1 MGMLVLI
8 VMASTIACSKDDYE
22 EEEPTYIPPHVEGK
36 LNGMPIKVWEQDVLA
51 NRSDV
56 QFPFVGTGCDK
67 RLAFNWKL
75 RLISNRDSVV
85 FLVMHLDDLR
95 ESNEKIHYPNL
106 TPSSCHIEVWNLQS
120 NETTFYYPIPRIPIH
135 VKWETFTASA
145 KTKVEKHR
153 DLTFTYRP
161 HELPGID
168 GKVEGVLMA
177 DKPHNTIFDIN
188 LTFKYYKDYY

>member
-36 LNGMPIKVWEQDVLA
+36 LNDMPIKIWKQDILA

-56 QFPFVGTGCDK
+56 QFPFVGTGYDK

-75 RLISNRDSVV
+75 RLLENKDSAV

-120 NETTFYYPIPRIPIH
+120 NETTFYYPIPRVPIH

-145 KTKVEKHR
+145 KTKVEKYK
-153 DLTFTYRP
+153 DLTLTYRP
-161 HELPGID
+161 HEWPGIEGELD
-168 GKVEGVLMA
+168 GHLMA
-177 DKPHNTIFDIN
+177 DKPHKTIFDIN